1 MAKQHRMFVLTMGAL
16 VAAMEIAIRGRMT
29 ALAIAL
35 VVIVAG
41 SALTAALRIAR
52 IARLLEAR

>member
-29 ALAIAL
+29 ALMIAL
-35 VVIVAG
+35 VIIVAG
-41 SALTAALRIAR
+41 SALTVALRIVR
-52 IARLLEAR
+52 IAQQLDAR